1 MALTISRW
9 FRSFKQVVAGVD
21 TNPLI
26 EERDLPFWREQIL
39 KALLISGLLLSVL
52 SYLPALRIAVRE
64 GIWGL
69 ALINTLAYIVLFL
82 CLRYRRIKYEYRA
95 LTVVTV
101 VYLVGLFII
110 LKVGIVSGGP
120 AWLFSAAVLAGLLLG
135 LRAALITLAI
145 NAGAITTLGWLFAIG
160 FFGSQD
166 GVFNTLERGL
176 AAGGSFVFLNIGVTL
191 SVVVLVRGLENTT
204 REMQLAS
211 ARLKRERAELV
222 RAKAVLR
229 KEVEERKGSEAAL
242 RESESRYKLLAENVT
257 DVIWTVDVGL
267 RFTYISPSVEKLLG
281 YAADAMLGQTVFNFL
296 STESQEQMLRKSS
309 GLNAK
314 LEKNGNRPF
323 DLQNLEIRMVR
334 KDGEQVWAE
343 IQNSFFL
350 TDQGNVDGI
359 VGVARDITKRK
370 EYEEALEESEN
381 KYRSI
386 LESID
391 ECYYEVDLA
400 GNLTFIN
407 RAGCD
412 ILGYSK
418 DELIG
423 LNNRDYTTEKTA
435 RNLYRAFHSVFLT
448 GQPKRIMDYEIIKK
462 DGESRTLELSTALIQ
477 DDGGI
482 PVGFRGIAR
491 DITQRKQAQL
501 EKERLENQLL
511 QAEKMKA
518 IGTLAGGVAH
528 DLNNILSGIVSY
540 PELLLLDLAPDSPMV
555 KPIKTIQE
563 SGKKA
568 AAIVQDLLTLA
579 RRGVSV
585 SEVVNLNDIVNEY
598 LNSPEYQRLL
608 HFHPL
613 VAIESRLESS
623 LFNILGSP
631 HHLSKTVMNLVS
643 NAAEA
648 MRDGG
653 TIIIETNNEYIDRP
667 LHGYDKI
674 EEGDYC
680 VLTVADTGI
689 GIAAEELQKIFE
701 PFYTKKTM
709 GRSGTGLGM
718 AVVWGTVKDHKGYI
732 GLNSVPGKG
741 TVFKLYFPIT
751 RQARCSD
758 GRLLS
763 MDDYKGHGERVL
775 IVDDVLE
782 QREIATSMLTA
793 LGYQVACVSSGEK
806 ALQHVQSNRVD
817 LIVLDM
823 IMAPGMDGLETFR
836 QINRMEPRQKAI
848 ITSGFSETQRVREAQ
863 RLGAGQYVK
872 KPYSLETIGL
882 AIRNELG
889 RRQEAA

>member
-1 MALTISRW
+1 MARTISRW
-9 FRSFKQVVAGVD
+9 FRSFKQLVAGVD
-21 TNPLI
+21 TNPLT

-39 KALLISGLLLSVL
+39 KALLISGLVLSVL
-52 SYLPALRIAVRE
+52 SYLPALSIAVQE

-69 ALINTLAYIVLFL
+69 ALINSLAYIVLFL
-82 CLRYRRIKYEYRA
+82 CLRYRRIKYEYRV

-120 AWLFSAAVLAGLLLG
+120 AWLFSAAVLTGLLLG
-135 LRAALITLAI
+135 LRAALIALAL
-145 NAGAITTLGWLFAIG
+145 NAAVIAALGWLAATG
-160 FFGSQD
+160 FFGPQN

-176 AAGGSFVFLNIGVTL
+176 AAAGSFVFLNIGITL

-204 REMQLAS
+204 REMKVA
-211 ARLKRERAELV
+211 ATKLKRERAELV

-257 DVIWTVDVGL
+257 DVIWTVDLGL

-281 YAADAMLGQTVFNFL
+281 YAADAMLGQTAYHFL
-296 STESQEQMLRKSS
+296 SAESQAQMLRNSS

-314 LEKNGNRPF
+314 LNKNGNRPF

-334 KDGEQVWAE
+334 KDGAQVWVE
-343 IQNSFFL
+343 VQNSFFL

-370 EYEEALEESEN
+370 EYEEALVESEN
-381 KYRSI
+381 KYRGI
-386 LESID
+386 LESMD

-418 DELIG
+418 AELIG

-435 RNLYRAFHSVFLT
+435 RSLYRVFHSVFLT
-448 GQPKRIMDYEIIKK
+448 GQPQRIMDYEIIKK
-462 DGESRTLELSTALIQ
+462 DGESRIMELSTALIQ

-491 DITQRKQAQL
+491 DITLRKQAQL

-518 IGTLAGGVAH
+518 IGMLAGGVAH

-613 VAIESRLESS
+613 VVTESRLEPS

-648 MRDGG
+648 MREGG
-653 TIIIETNNEYIDRP
+653 TIVIETSNEYIDRP
-667 LHGYDKI
+667 IHGYDKI

-775 IVDDVLE
+775 IVDDVLA

-793 LGYQVACVSSGEK
+793 LGYRVACVSSGEK

-836 QINRMEPRQKAI
+836 QINRLDPRQKAI

-882 AIRNELG
+882 AVRNELG